1 MPHSRFRPEPS
12 LIPIERPL
20 CTKCQARMR
29 LALIEPGPGGADLRT
44 FECGK
49 CNHTMRVVVADA
61 LKSDRAQGW
70 ADSHLYPPK

>member
-1 MPHSRFRPEPS
+1 MPHSHFRPEPS
-12 LIPIERPL
+12 LIPIERPV
-20 CTKCQARMR
+20 CTKCKGRMR
-29 LALIEPGPGGADLRT
+29 LALIEPGPGGVDLRT

-61 LKSDRAQGW
+61 LKSDRARGW

>member
-1 MPHSRFRPEPS
+1 MQYSRFRPEPS

-20 CTKCQARMR
+20 CIKCRGRMR

-44 FECGK
+44 FECAN

-61 LKSDRAQGW
+61 LKCDRAQGW